1 MQHHQAMP
9 ETDPTG
15 DVQVFAT
22 TFTALNNSGVAG
34 RALLALDLGQGTL
47 TVDIRARGLEPD
59 QMHIQHIHGF
69 TDGTDA
75 QSPTTLQDT
84 DHDGYVELGEGAVQY
99 GPILLNLSLDPADSA
114 HDHGTAGHDHTAN
127 AMFPTADAHGRIHY
141 QEVFHFDP
149 TDANAQAVLD
159 SLLPLGAKEVVLH
172 GLSAP
177 EGAGMGTDGEIDGS
191 AGYKL
196 VLPVASGELH
206 ELHHG
211 ARFAQAM
218 HIHDSL
224 GTELPAAAHSTDW
237 YM

>member
-1 MQHHQAMP
+1 MQHHRALP
-9 ETDPTG
+9 ETETTG

-34 RALLALDLGQGTL
+34 RTLLALDIEQGTL
-47 TVDIRARGLEPD
+47 TIDIRARGLEPG
-59 QMHIQHIHGF
+59 QVHIQHIHGF

-75 QSPTTLQDT
+75 QSPTTLQDA
-84 DHDGYVELGEGAVQY
+84 DHDGYVELGEGALQY

-114 HDHGTAGHDHTAN
+114 HDHGTDGHDHAAN
-127 AMFPTADAHGRIHY
+127 ALFPTADAHGRVHY
-141 QEVFHFDP
+141 QEVFRFDP

-211 ARFAQAM
+211 ARFEQAM
-218 HIHDSL
+218 QLHDSP
-224 GTELPAAAHSTDW
+224 GMEPMPVAQSTDW
-237 YM
+237 SM